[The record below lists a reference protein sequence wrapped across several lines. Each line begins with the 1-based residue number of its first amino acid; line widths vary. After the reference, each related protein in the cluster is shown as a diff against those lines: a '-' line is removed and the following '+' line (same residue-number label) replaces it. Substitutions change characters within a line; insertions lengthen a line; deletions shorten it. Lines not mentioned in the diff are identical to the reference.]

1 MLLDIAS
8 LQSRH
13 HMVSQ
18 AVGDV
23 IYNGLDNGGNP
34 KKTPNKQIGKL
45 RERSKLTWFQ

>member
-1 MLLDIAS
+1 MEIEKS
-8 LQSRH
+8 MSNCI
-13 HMVSQ
+13 VSQ

-34 KKTPNKQIGKL
+34 KKPPNKQIGKL